1 MTSRFGVLTAAAIA
15 GLASFGV
22 ADKAH
27 AVAVDLLPL
36 NSDLAIYFQEFPAT
50 VETAVDLTSS
60 SGSTSATG
68 TAGAVPVNF
77 LANVNVDAANGAAT
91 IKPSVNGGV
100 ISSLTIT
107 TPGFTFG
114 DIQFGAQL
122 NSTGTGNNYQV
133 DFKLEAFNGGTSLGT
148 FTFGHPPADQNANQL
163 YMIVATGALDIT
175 SVVLSSTIGVN
186 QFKQFFLS
194 EICSGTCPPGGPGP
208 AVATPL
214 PAAAWLFGTVL
225 AGGVGIGRWRRKRK
239 AALAA

>member
-1 MTSRFGVLTAAAIA
+1 MRSKFGVLTAAIA

-36 NSDLAIYFQEFPAT
+36 NSNLAIYFQEFPAT
-50 VETAVDLTSS
+50 VETGVDLTNS

-122 NSTGTGNNYQV
+122 NSLSLGGNAYQV
-133 DFKLEAFNGGTSLGT
+133 ELKLEAFNGITSLGDIT
-148 FTFGHPPADQNANQL
+148 IGHPPADKNADQL
-163 YMIVATGALDIT
+163 YMIVATGPLDIT

-194 EICSGTCPPGGPGP
+194 EVCSGTCPPGGP